1 MVKMIKMTKQA
12 DVQDDAIIVKSELI
26 VKASNSLQSI
36 IEDELLVE
44 DPLLEKAVASLKENE
59 VKN

>member
-1 MVKMIKMTKQA
+1 MTKQA
-12 DVQDDAIIVKSELI
+12 DVNDAIIVKSELI

-36 IEDELLVE
+36 IEGELLVE
-44 DPLLEKAVASLKENE
+44 DPLSEKAVASLKENE